1 MPINKDGPV
10 FAAFSHNKD
19 IQQATLE
26 CAEAV
31 VESLIAVPPNADPG
45 LLFGKIQSGKTRT
58 FITTLALAFDNGF
71 DLAVVFTKGVKV
83 LTQQTVVRISQE
95 FEIASKRDFV
105 NVFEIMSIP
114 ENLPPALIA
123 AKLV

>member
-1 MPINKDGPV
+1 MPIKKDGPV
-10 FAAFSHNKD
+10 FTAFSYGKD
-19 IQQATLE
+19 IRPNTLE
-26 CAEAV
+26 CAEEV
-31 VESLIAVPPNADPG
+31 VESLVTVQPNASPG

-95 FEIASKRDFV
+95 FEVPSKRDLV
-105 NVFEIMSIP
+105 N
-114 ENLPPALIA
+114 
-123 AKLV
+123 